1 MAESRKQR
9 QSRPPKPLTAAALD
23 NAALYYLGRFAT
35 SSGNLRRVLLRKVA
49 RSTRQGEA
57 DDAAAG
63 ARMVDELIARYLK
76 SGLLDDRAYA
86 AQAAASLARRGASRY
101 AIAGKLAQKRVES
114 DLVAEAV
121 STLDEGGASELAAA
135 CALVRRRRLG
145 PYREP
150 HKRAEWRQKDLA
162 SLARAG
168 FALDLARRVLRAAD
182 VEALERLAR
191 GDDSA

>member
-1 MAESRKQR
+1 M
-9 QSRPPKPLTAAALD
+9 TATSLD
-23 NAALYYLGRFAT
+23 NAALYYLGRFAS
-35 SSGNLRRVLLRKVA
+35 SSGNLRRVLMRKVA
-49 RSTRQGEA
+49 RSTQAGDDAEA
-57 DDAAAG
+57 AAAAG
-63 ARMVDELIARYLK
+63 ARMVDALIERYLK

-101 AIAGKLAQKRVES
+101 AIAGKLAQKRVEA

-121 STLDEGGASELAAA
+121 ATLDEGGASELAAA

-150 HKRAEWRQKDLA
+150 GKRAEWRQKDLA

-168 FALDLARRVLRAAD
+168 FALDLARRVLKAAD

-191 GDDSA
+191 GDDLG